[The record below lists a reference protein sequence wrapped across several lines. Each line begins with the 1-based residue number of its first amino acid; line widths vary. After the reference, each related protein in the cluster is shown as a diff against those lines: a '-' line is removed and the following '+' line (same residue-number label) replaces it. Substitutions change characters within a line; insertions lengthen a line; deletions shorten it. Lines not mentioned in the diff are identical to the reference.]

1 MKKLLLALMMLGFM
15 NVSYASNK
23 EITLKQESQCCCK
36 SCDTVDCC
44 ENCNDCQDC
53 DCCESC

>member
-1 MKKLLLALMMLGFM
+1 MKKLLLALMMLGVM

-23 EITLKQESQCCCK
+23 ETTLKQESQCCCK
-36 SCDTVDCC
+36 SCDSVDCC
-44 ENCNDCQDC
+44 DDCQDC